1 MIIYGYDITLSDAT
15 VLLALATA
23 VSVFFTA
30 KAASHTKRL
39 ADHNK
44 ELVEQSE
51 RHHMDDERP
60 IIVIDSDINLELY
73 ENRAIIR
80 IPREDEAYYS
90 QMIKN
95 NYAIFIIKASLKNI
109 GRGTAL
115 NPKMVIRF
123 ENTSTKEIEADFP
136 PLASGASLP
145 LGAIDFCI
153 TTFDSAFLD
162 QDNKFKTNEYQLA
175 PGQSWEIFIGYHDI
189 YGNAFYSRHPKNPQ
203 ERWTSLG
210 KGTIPPGKSKE
221 EIARELELIT
231 MSSQSYSGRPYD

>member
-1 MIIYGYDITLSDAT
+1 MLLSFATLI
-15 VLLALATA
+15 LA
-23 VSVFFTA
+23 FFTA
-30 KAASHTKRL
+30 CMSFYTKKL
-39 ADHNK
+39 ADRNRDLIK
-44 ELVEQSE
+44 QNE

-80 IPREDEAYYS
+80 IPREDEANYS

-95 NYAIFIIKASLKNI
+95 NYATFIIKASLKNI

-145 LGAIDFCI
+145 LDAIDFCT

-162 QDNKFKTNEYQLA
+162 QDNKFKTNEYQRA
-175 PGQSWEIFIGYHDI
+175 PGQSWEIFIEYHDI
-189 YGNAFYSRHPKNPQ
+189 YGNAFYTRHPKNPQ
-203 ERWTSLG
+203 ERWTTLG
-210 KGTIPPGKSKE
+210 GRNCPIPHGKSKDD
-221 EIARELELIT
+221 IAKELDII
-231 MSSQSYSGRPYD
+231 MKSSPTYSGQPHD